1 MHIFAYNQRMN
12 FEQSKIYAEVLKTL
26 AHPIRILLVGALT
39 EEDKCVCELVKVAKI
54 DQSGISRHLA
64 KLSQVGIL
72 SNKKMGKQVIYHLET
87 PCILN
92 AFGCA
97 LDVLK
102 AATSKKRQMLKG

>member
-1 MHIFAYNQRMN
+1 MN

-26 AHPIRILLVGALT
+26 AHPIRILLVNALK
-39 EEDKCVCELVKVAKI
+39 EKDKCVCELVAVAKI

-64 KLSQVGIL
+64 QLTKVGIL
-72 SNKKMGKQVIYHLET
+72 SNKKTGKQVIYHLET

-97 LDVLK
+97 LDVIK
-102 AATSKKRQMLKG
+102 AATVKKNKLLKG